1 MKRVLIASTAAA
13 SLFWA
18 GMALAQPGG
27 GGFGGG
33 FGGGPGGGGGNIGFL
48 LQNDQIKE
56 ELKIDDAQADE
67 VQDLVDAQRDAMR
80 EMFRGGDFDFR
91 SDEGR
96 AKIREM
102 VEEQTAK
109 LEKDLGTVLK
119 KEQLDRLKQ
128 IGRQMQTN
136 RPGQTGGLIQNE
148 QLTEEL
154 GLTEQQLTQM
164 REMAPKVQEELR
176 AEVQK
181 ATKAAEEKLL
191 SVLTPAQKAKYA
203 ELMGEP
209 FQFDPA
215 RGGFGGRGQGGDRG
229 GDRGGNRGGDNGGNR
244 NTEPLPEL

>member
-1 MKRVLIASTAAA
+1 MKRILIASAAAA

-18 GMALAQPGG
+18 GMAHAQPG

-33 FGGGPGGGGGNIGFL
+33 FGGPGPGANMGFL
-48 LQNDQIKE
+48 LQNEQIKE
-56 ELKIDDAQADE
+56 ELKIDDAQAEE
-67 VQDLVDAQRDAMR
+67 VQELVDAQRDAMR
-80 EMFRGGDFDFR
+80 DMFRGGDFDFR
-91 SDEGR
+91 SEEGR
-96 AKIREM
+96 EKIREM
-102 VEEQTAK
+102 VQEQAQK
-109 LEKDLGTVLK
+109 LETDLATVLK
-119 KEQLDRLKQ
+119 PEQISRLKQ

-176 AEVQK
+176 AEIQK

-191 SVLTPAQKAKYA
+191 GVLTPSQKAKYA

-215 RGGFGGRGQGGDRG
+215 RAGFGGRGPGGDRGGDRGGRGQGGDRG
-229 GDRGGNRGGDNGGNR
+229 PQRS
-244 NTEPLPEL
+244 TEPLPEL

>member
-18 GMALAQPGG
+18 GLALAQP
-27 GGFGGG
+27 GG
-33 FGGGPGGGGGNIGFL
+33 FGGGPGGGPGGNIGFL

-56 ELKIDDAQADE
+56 ELKIDDAQAEE

-91 SDEGR
+91 SEEGR

-119 KEQLDRLKQ
+119 PEQITRLKQ

-136 RPGQTGGLIQNE
+136 RPGQSGGLIQNE
-148 QLTEEL
+148 RLTEEL
-154 GLTEQQLTQM
+154 GLTEAQLTEM
-164 REMAPKVQEELR
+164 RKKAPEVQEELR
-176 AEVQK
+176 AEIQK

-191 SVLTPAQKAKYA
+191 SVLTPTQKAKYA

-215 RGGFGGRGQGGDRG
+215 RGGFGGRGQGGNRG
-229 GDRGGNRGGDNGGNR
+229 QGGGTRGGNNGGNR
-244 NTEPLPEL
+244 DNEPLPEL

>member
-18 GMALAQPGG
+18 GLALAQP
-27 GGFGGG
+27 GG
-33 FGGGPGGGGGNIGFL
+33 FGGGPGGGPGGNIGFL
-48 LQNDQIKE
+48 LQNDQIQE
-56 ELKIDDAQADE
+56 ELKIDDAQAEE

-91 SDEGR
+91 SEEGR

-119 KEQLDRLKQ
+119 PEQITRLKQ

-136 RPGQTGGLIQNE
+136 RPGQSGGLIQNE
-148 QLTEEL
+148 RLTEEL
-154 GLTEQQLTQM
+154 GLTEAQLTEM
-164 REMAPKVQEELR
+164 RKKAPEVQEELR
-176 AEVQK
+176 AEIQK

-191 SVLTPAQKAKYA
+191 SVLTPTQKAKYA

-215 RGGFGGRGQGGDRG
+215 RGGFGGRGQGGNRG
-229 GDRGGNRGGDNGGNR
+229 QGGGTRGGNNGGNR
-244 NTEPLPEL
+244 DNEPLPEL

>member
-18 GMALAQPGG
+18 GLALAQP
-27 GGFGGG
+27 GG
-33 FGGGPGGGGGNIGFL
+33 FGGGPGGGPGGNIGFL

-56 ELKIDDAQADE
+56 ELKIDDAQAEE

-91 SDEGR
+91 SEEGR

-119 KEQLDRLKQ
+119 PEQITRLKQ

-136 RPGQTGGLIQNE
+136 RPGQSGGLIQNE
-148 QLTEEL
+148 RLTEEL
-154 GLTEQQLTQM
+154 GLTEAQLTEM
-164 REMAPKVQEELR
+164 RKKAPEVQEELR
-176 AEVQK
+176 AEIQK

-191 SVLTPAQKAKYA
+191 SVLTPTQKAKYA

-215 RGGFGGRGQGGDRG
+215 RGGFGGRGQGGNRG
-229 GDRGGNRGGDNGGNR
+229 QGGGTRGGNNGGNR
-244 NTEPLPEL
+244 NNEPLPEL

>member
-1 MKRVLIASTAAA
+1 MKRVFIASTAAA

-27 GGFGGG
+27 GF
-33 FGGGPGGGGGNIGFL
+33 GGPGGPGGPGGNIGFL

-56 ELKIDDAQADE
+56 ELKIDDSQAEE

-91 SDEGR
+91 SEEGR

-119 KEQLDRLKQ
+119 PEQISRLKQ

-164 REMAPKVQEELR
+164 KEMAPKVQEELR

-191 SVLTPAQKAKYA
+191 SVLTPTQKAKYA

-215 RGGFGGRGQGGDRG
+215 RAGFGGRGQGGPGGNRG
-229 GDRGGNRGGDNGGNR
+229 GDRGGNNGGNR
-244 NTEPLPEL
+244 SAEPLPEL